1 MEAIS
6 HAFITKQVMQALV
19 EYYRE
24 KGWVQR
30 VERCVLHMNIASLD
44 FNQVLLYLIV
54 VQYRCWD
61 IKLLNLTFILQI
73 VKLCRENELYSALIY
88 LFNKG
93 LDDFK
98 SPLEELLIVAQD
110 DAKPNARS
118 LGYGFFHPK
127 ISKVNAL

>member
-1 MEAIS
+1 MGS
-6 HAFITKQVMQALV
+6 TGGTLCFTY
-19 EYYRE
+19 EYCIIGFQSGTTVFYS
-24 KGWVQR
+24 
-30 VERCVLHMNIASLD
+30 C
-44 FNQVLLYLIV
+44 F
-54 VQYRCWD
+54 QYHCWY

-110 DAKPNARS
+110 DSKPNARS
-118 LGYGFFHPK
+118 LGYGFLYPK
-127 ISKVNAL
+127 ISKVNARKLLKLLLLFVIIILP